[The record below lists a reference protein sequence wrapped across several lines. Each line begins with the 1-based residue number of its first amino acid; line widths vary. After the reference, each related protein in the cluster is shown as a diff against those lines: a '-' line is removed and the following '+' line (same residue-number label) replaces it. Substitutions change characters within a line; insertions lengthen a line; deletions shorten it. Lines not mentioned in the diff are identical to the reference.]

1 MSEIADLERRITDA
15 LARIGQAMDKAD
27 DAPRTAAPD
36 VAEGS
41 SEAMAALQEAL
52 DAEKEA
58 NAQLTERVKAIKEK
72 QDTLM
77 QHNEKLIERQ
87 RAQLATFEA
96 DLTRLSRVNDQLRH
110 NNEALRTAN
119 ADGLADPHLINKAML
134 TELEALRAVRT
145 ADRDEIDAI
154 LSELKPLVGEGA

>member
-15 LARIGQAMDKAD
+15 LARIGRAMEAAD
-27 DAPRTAAPD
+27 DAP
-36 VAEGS
+36 GS
-41 SEAMAALQEAL
+41 NTSGDGDMAAMHEAL
-52 DAEKEA
+52 AAEKEA
-58 NAQLTERVKAIKEK
+58 NAQLIERVKAIKEK

-77 QHNEKLIERQ
+77 QQNEKLIERQ

-96 DLTRLSRVNDQLRH
+96 DVARLSRVNDQLRH

-119 ADGLADPHLINKAML
+119 ADGLADPHLVNKAML